1 MKSHTCEAMLRHQFN
16 YKPPNDWGN
25 RLSVLGLFER
35 FGGECSSVGLLVAF
49 SVLLRELPRTPND
62 TLMGLRAELGCQQL
76 RLRLLTDWVDT
87 LICCAVTTP
96 EMASSLCGWYIKCL
110 DNGRKCDELQAISPL
125 KCHIISVI
133 HYCGC
138 ELTRL

>member
-1 MKSHTCEAMLRHQFN
+1 MLRHQFN

-76 RLRLLTDWVDT
+76 RLRLLTDWVVRHT
-87 LICCAVTTP
+87 N
-96 EMASSLCGWYIKCL
+96 MLCGYYTG
-110 DNGRKCDELQAISPL
+110 NGVLFVWVA
-125 KCHIISVI
+125 H
-133 HYCGC
+133 
-138 ELTRL
+138 